1 VVDIAFVAPE
11 CIRRLNSIY
20 RGRDYPT
27 DVLSFGYTGEFEDG
41 LPWLGEI
48 VLAPDVALTNA
59 LRWRTSPDRE
69 VRKLLVHGTLHLLG
83 YDHEADDG
91 RMSRLQRRLIRRAL
105 FWRLA
110 PLMVHRE
117 HRQ

>member
-1 VVDIAFVAPE
+1 VVDVAFVGRE
-11 CIRRLNSIY
+11 RIRRLNAVY

-27 DVLSFGYTGEFEDG
+27 DVLSFSYSGESEEG

-48 VLAPDVALTNA
+48 VVAPEIALTNA
-59 LRWRTSPDRE
+59 FRWRSSPDRE

-83 YDHEADDG
+83 YDHETDDG
-91 RMSRLQRRLIRRAL
+91 RMNRLQQRLTRRAL

-110 PLMVHRE
+110 PVVVLRE
-117 HRQ
+117 HG